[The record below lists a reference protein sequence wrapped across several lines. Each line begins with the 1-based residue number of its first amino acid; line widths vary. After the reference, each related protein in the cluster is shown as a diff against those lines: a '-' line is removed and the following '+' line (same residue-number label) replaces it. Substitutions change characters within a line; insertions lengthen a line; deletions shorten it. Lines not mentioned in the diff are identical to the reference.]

1 MIKRVFYADSANM
14 VCYSYAKDL
23 HDFQATQKQQL
34 KSEATPLWRKNKLC
48 FVMNKFC
55 MFENVV

>member
-1 MIKRVFYADSANM
+1 MLTQQIWFATLMQMIFN
-14 VCYSYAKDL
+14 
-23 HDFQATQKQQL
+23 FQATQTQQL
-34 KSEATPLWRKNKLC
+34 KSEATSLWRENKLC

>member
-1 MIKRVFYADSANM
+1 MKKRFFYADSANM
-14 VCYSYAKDL
+14 VCYSYVK
-23 HDFQATQKQQL
+23 DFQATQKQQL